1 MFKIKIISRT
11 YLSGEILT
19 FLAYTLGKEDCEILK
34 YLEVRLLYNFK
45 CMQNC
50 LVKRFSVYTWPFF
63 LKRVPQI
70 KANVFIG
77 LVQENIINAKEHE
90 KA

>member
-34 YLEVRLLYNFK
+34 YLEVR
-45 CMQNC
+45 
-50 LVKRFSVYTWPFF
+50 
-63 LKRVPQI
+63 
-70 KANVFIG
+70 
-77 LVQENIINAKEHE
+77 
-90 KA
+90 